1 MLNNEVALV
10 TGVSSGI
17 GRETALLLAQRGARV
32 FGSVRRDSLE
42 GSLPGVDLVHVD
54 VTDEE
59 SVQEAV
65 RVILQKA
72 GGIQILVN
80 KAGNAVAGAVEETSI
95 GGARQ
100 QFETNFFGVMRL
112 TQPPVWV
119 MELNRR
125 DA

>member
-80 KAGNAVAGAVEETSI
+80 KAGNAVAGA
-95 GGARQ
+95 RQ